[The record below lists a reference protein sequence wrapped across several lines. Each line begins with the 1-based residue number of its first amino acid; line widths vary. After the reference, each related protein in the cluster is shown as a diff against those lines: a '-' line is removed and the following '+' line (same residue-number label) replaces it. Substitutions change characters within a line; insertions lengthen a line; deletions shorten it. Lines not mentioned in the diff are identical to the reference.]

1 MRRAHVLHPDWSSH
15 HRPTAA
21 ATMSATCD
29 ITRDGTGDGIFDPAT
44 GKTTPPPRVTVAA
57 DAPCRVQRSAFP
69 EQARAQAEQVI
80 TTRTYLVALP
90 HDVPEPKV
98 DDLVEITASVDAD
111 LVGRSLRVLDVRY
124 ASEQWQRDLICQDD
138 LG

>member
-1 MRRAHVLHPDWSSH
+1 MRRAHVIPPNWSEH
-15 HRPTAA
+15 HRPTAT
-21 ATMSATCD
+21 ATMTATCD
-29 ITRDGTGDGIFDPAT
+29 ITRDGVGDGAFDPVT
-44 GKTTPPPRVTVAA
+44 GKTTPPARQNIAL
-57 DAPCRVQRSAFP
+57 DQPCRVQRSAFP

-90 HDVPEPKV
+90 HDVTEPKV
-98 DDLVEITASVDAD
+98 DDLVKITACRDAD
-111 LVGRSLRVLDVRY
+111 LVGRSLLVLDVRY